1 MKKLLLTAAFA
12 IMSFAAFAQDAPDA
26 STWKVGDD
34 VSEAV
39 NFGNLSFENDPM
51 DYWQVDCT
59 KGNPNTTGGLFEI
72 YDGSGDVFQY
82 LYLPAGMYEVNC
94 QGYYRF
100 GNSWAE
106 DPNTFDND
114 TWKNLS
120 QLYATAGTY
129 DIDSEE
135 FTASGTTFS
144 NPLMPRLFEGV
155 MEQLYVGPKEGE
167 DGYPGW
173 DMSDGTYL
181 DGRWGPCSIPGSLVW
196 FAANKYL
203 PFESDEDETVYNKVT
218 FFVTEP
224 SWVKIGVQKI
234 EIKEADSF
242 MATNFHLIY
251 KGTADD
257 AAKIALA
264 YKATK
269 KQWKLHKRR
278 QKT

>member
-120 QLYATAGTY
+120 LLYATAGTY
-129 DIDSEE
+129 DIDSEDID
-135 FTASGTTFS
+135 S
-144 NPLMPRLFEGV
+144 
-155 MEQLYVGPKEGE
+155 
-167 DGYPGW
+167 
-173 DMSDGTYL
+173 
-181 DGRWGPCSIPGSLVW
+181 
-196 FAANKYL
+196 
-203 PFESDEDETVYNKVT
+203 EDEIN
-218 FFVTEP
+218 
-224 SWVKIGVQKI
+224 
-234 EIKEADSF
+234 
-242 MATNFHLIY
+242 
-251 KGTADD
+251 DD
-257 AAKIALA
+257 DLEQCF
-264 YKATK
+264 YFDDEED
-269 KQWKLHKRR
+269 
-278 QKT
+278 